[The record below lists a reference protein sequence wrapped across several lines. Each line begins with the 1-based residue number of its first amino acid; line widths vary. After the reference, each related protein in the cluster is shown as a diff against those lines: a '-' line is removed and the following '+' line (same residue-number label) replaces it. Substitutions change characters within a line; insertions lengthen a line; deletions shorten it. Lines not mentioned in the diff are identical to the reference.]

1 MAWKAV
7 TSMPAD
13 EVEALELNARHD
25 VDLHLVLGLQPEPP
39 AQRVPA
45 RVFALLPAPVLSSP
59 SVPAPVPSSPSVPA
73 PVFSSPS
80 VPAPVLSSPSASAV
94 PSSVLGAPD
103 RNKHRNSP
111 TRTTAHAGQT
121 DGCGTLTA
129 LSVRVS
135 HSRGS
140 ISLDDENLS
149 ETRCARGHR
158 DARGIPPPAQATT
171 PPAQTP
177 PRPANP
183 APQSPRAK
191 PPPPQDPRHNFQDPP
206 HPRPPPCVNSVHML
220 TKLER

>member
-13 EVEALELNARHD
+13 EVEALELNAWHD
-25 VDLHLVLGLQPEPP
+25 VDLRLVLGPQPEPP
-39 AQRVPA
+39 AQRVPGPGLRSPPCA
-45 RVFALLPAPVLSSP
+45 RPLV
-59 SVPAPVPSSPSVPA
+59 SVGPCA
-73 PVFSSPS
+73 
-80 VPAPVLSSPSASAV
+80 VLSSPSASAV
-94 PSSVLGAPD
+94 PSSVLGVPD

-135 HSRGS
+135 HPRGS

-183 APQSPRAK
+183 APQK
-191 PPPPQDPRHNFQDPP
+191 PPRETAAPARPAHKSQDPP
-206 HPRPPPCVNSVHML
+206 HPRPPPCVNPVHML